1 VKERAAVQV
10 IMEQKIKVL
19 VQSVAQAAGTLVN
32 TSPAGNS
39 PAGQALAKVCFLF
52 RFIIVVLTFYYL
64 FSSLLGHCFLATTRK
79 CLHCCSEECCQFEY
93 EFFQ

>member
-1 VKERAAVQV
+1 VKEREAVQV

-39 PAGQALAKVCFLF
+39 PAGQALAKVCLLF
-52 RFIIVVLTFYYL
+52 RFIIIVLISY
-64 FSSLLGHCFLATTRK
+64 
-79 CLHCCSEECCQFEY
+79 
-93 EFFQ
+93 